1 MSRLDTRSGSE
12 VLAPPRDPGGGA
24 RRRGRLVAIWLT
36 AAAATAAAVAA
47 AVLAWQAQLGQEL
60 ARVGEVPVIAAC
72 SVLGAIV
79 LTSRPGHPVGRT
91 LLAGGAAWGLFSLP
105 VELLVGLLADDPGA
119 RTAAAAMAF
128 AFPLRGLGWLLL
140 VVVLPLV
147 FPDGPSAGGRWWLR
161 LALADVGLFL
171 AVLPAQPAL
180 IDDRLPYVAS
190 PVGVPESLALVVEVG
205 VAVVLA
211 VGIACLVAGLVIV
224 AARWRSGGL
233 LVRQQVGWFAA
244 GLLVALAGAVLLAV
258 AAGEVGA
265 QLFVLSVAPLPVAV
279 GLAVLQHRLYE
290 VDVLVNRTLLYVSLT
305 AAVATVY
312 VLVVAGVGA
321 TLDVQ
326 GAGWLPWVA
335 TAVVA
340 VAVQPLREAVQGAV
354 NRLTFG
360 AWQEPQ
366 AVMRSV
372 HDRLEQAATPDGA
385 LREVLSTVRGALRLD
400 GLVVTAADGTVVV
413 RDGTAP
419 GPDARRFPLVHAGT
433 PVGTLAVAGGRR
445 RRRDDA
451 TLTGLAAAVA
461 PAVAASRLH
470 ADLRRSRERLV
481 VAREEER
488 RALRRELHDGLGSAL
503 AGLGF
508 KIDAARNRLG
518 DDELLRDL
526 RADVQAAVADI
537 RRMVEGLRPV
547 SLDEL
552 GLSGALQR
560 LVARAAPD
568 GPRLTFTTDGAG
580 SPAAAVEVAAY
591 RIVQEAL
598 TNVLR
603 HATARTCEV
612 DVRGADGDLVV
623 TVVDDGTGAPGR
635 SPAGGGSAGGGGA
648 GLPGMRERAEE
659 LGGTF
664 TLAPR
669 EGGGT
674 VVRAVLPRDPS

>member
-1 MSRLDTRSGSE
+1 MSTATGILPRWAAVPVAVRT
-12 VLAPPRDPGGGA
+12 VLLWAT
-24 RRRGRLVAIWLT
+24 VV
-36 AAAATAAAVAA
+36 AAATAAVVAA
-47 AVLAWQAQLGQEL
+47 LVAWDAGLGQQH
-60 ARVGEVPVIAAC
+60 ARIGDALVVTACCVVGA
-72 SVLGAIV
+72 LV
-79 LTSRPGHPVGRT
+79 LTARPGQPVGRA
-91 LLAGGAAWGLFSLP
+91 LLVGGAVWGLASLP
-105 VELLVGLLADDPGA
+105 VELLVVRLQAAPDDA
-119 RTAAAAMAF
+119 SAAALQLLTF
-128 AFPLRGLGWLLL
+128 TLRGLGWLLL
-140 VVVLPLV
+140 TVVLPLV
-147 FPDGPSAGGRWWLR
+147 FPDGATGARRRWLPVAGGT
-161 LALADVGLFL
+161 LALF
-171 AVLPAQPAL
+171 VLVMVAQPRL
-180 IDDRLPYVAS
+180 IDDRVPDVDN
-190 PVGVPESLALVVEVG
+190 PVGLAATLKPVADIGALVV
-205 VAVVLA
+205 LA
-211 VGIACLVAGLVIV
+211 LGTACLVAGLVGV
-224 AARWRSGGL
+224 VREWRRGDAL
-233 LVRQQVGWFAA
+233 RRQQVGWFAL
-244 GLLVALAGAVLLAV
+244 GLVVALAGATALATGLVAAPVYAV
-258 AAGEVGA
+258 AAA
-265 QLFVLSVAPLPVAV
+265 ALPVTV
-279 GLAVLQHRLYE
+279 GIAVLQHRLYE
-290 VDVLVNRTLLYVSLT
+290 VDVLINRTLLYALLT
-305 AAVATVY
+305 GAVAALY

-321 TLDVQ
+321 ALDAR

-340 VAVQPLREAVQGAV
+340 VAVQPLREAIQGAV

-366 AVMRSV
+366 VLMRSV
-372 HDRLEQAATPDGA
+372 HARLEEAATPDGA
-385 LREVLSTVRGALRLD
+385 LREVLSTVRGSLRLD
-400 GLVVTAADGTVVV
+400 GLVVTDAAGTVVIS
-413 RDGTAP
+413 DGADV
-419 GPDARRFPLVHAGT
+419 GPDGRRFPLVHAGT

-451 TLTGLAAAVA
+451 TLTGLAGALA
-461 PAVAASRLH
+461 PAVAASRLQ

-488 RALRRELHDGLGSAL
+488 RALRRDLHDGLGSAL

-518 DDELLRDL
+518 DDELLREL

-568 GPRLTFTTDGAG
+568 GPRLTFTTDGTG

-603 HATARTCEV
+603 HSGARTCEV
-612 DVRGADGDLVV
+612 DVRAADGALVV
-623 TVVDDGTGAPGR
+623 TVADDGAG
-635 SPAGGGSAGGGGA
+635 PATHGPTSGGGA

-659 LGGTF
+659 LGGSF
-664 TLAPR
+664 TMADR
-669 EGGGT
+669 SGGGT

>member
-1 MSRLDTRSGSE
+1 MHPMSTATGALPRTAGVPAVVRTAALWGTASAAA
-12 VLAPPRDPGGGA
+12 LAAGA
-24 RRRGRLVAIWLT
+24 AALVAWDAGLGQRHARIGDALVVTACCLVGALVLT
-36 AAAATAAAVAA
+36 A
-47 AVLAWQAQLGQEL
+47 
-60 ARVGEVPVIAAC
+60 
-72 SVLGAIV
+72 
-79 LTSRPGHPVGRT
+79 RPGQPVGRA
-91 LLAGGAAWGLFSLP
+91 LLVGGAAWGLASLP
-105 VELLVGLLADDPGA
+105 VELLVVRLTAVPADATAAGLLL
-119 RTAAAAMAF
+119 AAF
-128 AFPLRGLGWLLL
+128 TVRGLGWLLL

-147 FPDGPSAGGRWWLR
+147 FPDGPAGARRGWLPVAGAT
-161 LALADVGLFL
+161 LALFALVM
-171 AVLPAQPAL
+171 AAQPRL
-180 IDDRLPYVAS
+180 IDDRVPDVDN
-190 PVGVPESLALVVEVG
+190 PVGLPGALKAVADVGALGVLALG
-205 VAVVLA
+205 T
-211 VGIACLVAGLVIV
+211 ACLVAGLVGV
-224 AARWRSGGL
+224 TREWRRGDAL
-233 LVRQQVGWFAA
+233 RRQQVGWFAL
-244 GLLVALAGAVLLAV
+244 GLLVALAGAAALATGLVAAPVFAV
-258 AAGEVGA
+258 ATAA
-265 QLFVLSVAPLPVAV
+265 LPVTV
-279 GLAVLQHRLYE
+279 GIAVLQHRLYE
-290 VDVLVNRTLLYVSLT
+290 VDVLVNRTLLYALLT
-305 AAVATVY
+305 AAVAAVY

-321 TLDVQ
+321 ALDVR

-340 VAVQPLREAVQGAV
+340 VAVQPLREAIQGSV

-366 AVMRSV
+366 VLMRSV

-385 LREVLSTVRGALRLD
+385 LREVLATVRGSLRLD
-400 GLVVTAADGTVVV
+400 GLVVTAVDGGEVV
-413 RDGTAP
+413 RDGADP
-419 GPDARRFPLVHAGT
+419 SPDARRFPLVHAGT
-433 PVGTLAVAGGRR
+433 PVGTLAVEGGRR

-451 TLTGLAAAVA
+451 TLTGLAAALA
-461 PAVAASRLH
+461 PAVAATRLH

-488 RALRRELHDGLGSAL
+488 RALRRDLHDGLGSAL

-518 DDELLRDL
+518 DDELLREL

-580 SPAAAVEVAAY
+580 SDAAAVEVAAY

-603 HATARTCEV
+603 HSGARSCEV
-612 DVRGADGDLVV
+612 DVRAAGGALVV
-623 TVVDDGTGAPGR
+623 TVADDGTRRPDPAP
-635 SPAGGGSAGGGGA
+635 SSGGGA

-659 LGGTF
+659 LGGSF
-664 TLAPR
+664 ILADR
-669 EGGGT
+669 DGGGT
-674 VVRAVLPRDPS
+674 VVRAVLPREPA